1 MYISTIAISHK
12 GQIVLPKK
20 IRKILNSNT
29 ISLLVNDQNQILL
42 TPINELGGIFS
53 SYNKDTKLSF
63 DEIRE
68 QSWQDS
74 TLIKIN
80 NLSSE
85 K

>member
-1 MYISTIAISHK
+1 
-12 GQIVLPKK
+12 LPKR

-80 NLSSE
+80 NSSSGE
-85 K
+85 

>member
-1 MYISTIAISHK
+1 MYISTITISSK

-42 TPINELGGIFS
+42 TPISELGGILS

-63 DEIRE
+63 DEIRK

-74 TLIKIN
+74 TWIKIN
-80 NLSSE
+80 NSSSGE
-85 K
+85 

>member
-1 MYISTIAISHK
+1 MYISTITISPK
-12 GQIVLPKK
+12 GQIVLPKR

-80 NLSSE
+80 NSSSGE
-85 K
+85 

>member
-1 MYISTIAISHK
+1 MYISTITISPK

-80 NLSSE
+80 NSSSE
-85 K
+85 E